1 MDLVVQR
8 SLYRTTT
15 SLASPSGRGRRDRFS
30 LRFRPDGL
38 ALRGAD
44 AAGEGPFPFP
54 SPFPFPL
61 PFKISVSVI
70 VTSAIPIGARLRVP
84 LKITSSILSPRSDFA
99 LCSPSTQATA
109 SDTLL
114 FPQPFGPTMAVT
126 PVSCTVISTRSE
138 NDL

>member
-30 LRFRPDGL
+30 LRLRPDGI

-54 SPFPFPL
+54 SPFPFPFPFPFPL

-114 FPQPFGPTMAVT
+114 FPQPLG
-126 PVSCTVISTRSE
+126 
-138 NDL
+138 